1 MRSIF
6 RRKSIESVLEGASK
20 NSLKKTLGA
29 FDLILLGIGCTIG
42 TGIFVLTGI
51 AAAEYAGPAISIS
64 YALAGLA
71 CMFAGLAYT
80 ELAAMVPVAGS
91 AYTYSYII
99 LGEFIAWLVAW
110 GLILEYTVAASTV
123 AAGWSGYFVGILNAG
138 GIHLPE
144 YLIKVPSEGG
154 MINLPAIC
162 ISLFIGCLLIRGT
175 KESIMVNRILVGI
188 KLGVI
193 FLFLAIA
200 APHIKME
207 NYANFFPFGWHG
219 VSVGAATIFFA
230 YLGFDAVATTAEEC
244 KNPNRDL
251 PIGII
256 GGLLIC
262 ALLYVAV
269 SLVLTGIVN
278 FSELNNAEP
287 MAYALRVN
295 GSNIGSALVGTG
307 AVTGMVAVLLVLMYG
322 QSRIFFV
329 MARDGLIPAAFGK
342 LHKKFGT
349 PYLGCI
355 FLTLAV
361 AIISGF
367 TPIQTMGQMSSLG
380 TLFAF
385 TVVSVG
391 VLVMR
396 VKKPNVERP
405 FKCPAVFIVAP
416 LAILSCGYLMYNLLL
431 KTGKPFLIWFLI
443 SILVYFCYSYKKSP
457 LNKVSSD
464 KQ

>member
-405 FKCPAVFIVAP
+405 FKCPAVFIIAP

>member
-175 KESIMVNRILVGI
+175 KESIVVNRILVGI

-219 VSVGAATIFFA
+219 VSIGAATIFFA

-396 VKKPNVERP
+396 VRKPNVERP

>member
-29 FDLILLGIGCTIG
+29 FDLVLLGIGCTIG

-175 KESIMVNRILVGI
+175 KESIVVNRILVGI

-219 VSVGAATIFFA
+219 VSIGAATIFFA

-329 MARDGLIPAAFGK
+329 MARDGLIPASFGK

-396 VKKPNVERP
+396 IRKPNVERP